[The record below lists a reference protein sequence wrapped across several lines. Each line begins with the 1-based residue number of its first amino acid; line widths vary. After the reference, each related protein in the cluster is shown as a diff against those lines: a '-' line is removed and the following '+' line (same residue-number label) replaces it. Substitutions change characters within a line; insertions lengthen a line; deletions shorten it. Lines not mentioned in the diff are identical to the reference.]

1 MKGFKFEM
9 KKPVCIFLLLILV
22 LLLPT
27 TAQGSWQGIDAW
39 AGKDWQALQEE
50 IKSAFLQGMIEGLKF
65 VGQPIGPF
73 ELEAEKIQDYIP
85 GLDRLYE
92 DPENSEI
99 PIVLMLDYVNSELV
113 GMDQEELDF
122 RLKKLR
128 EIARIN

>member
-1 MKGFKFEM
+1 M
-9 KKPVCIFLLLILV
+9 KKGIFRCFLLLILLTV
-22 LLLPT
+22 PSI
-27 TAQGSWQGIDAW
+27 AYCSWQGIDAW
-39 AGKDWQALQEE
+39 TGEDWQALQVDA
-50 IKSAFLQGMIEGLKF
+50 KAAFLQGMIEGLKF
-65 VGQPIGPF
+65 VGQPIGPW
-73 ELEAEKIQDYIP
+73 ELETERIQDYIP

-99 PIVLMLDYVNSELV
+99 PIVLMLDYVNSELA